1 MSLILQEARR
11 GAEAWD
17 PSPVQI
23 RCRWFPENLPVFPGL
38 KPWHSQAQR
47 DEAYRAKEA
56 AEASEAYD
64 WSSVVTGVQDGSFWD
79 WLGGSVDTSLF
90 PSKFG
95 IHSMPC
101 SEFESPASWG
111 S

>member
-1 MSLILQEARR
+1 MGPRH
-11 GAEAWD
+11 GT
-17 PSPVQI
+17 PH
-23 RCRWFPENLPVFPGL
+23 RCKSDAADSQKISVFPGL

>member
-1 MSLILQEARR
+1 
-11 GAEAWD
+11 
-17 PSPVQI
+17 
-23 RCRWFPENLPVFPGL
+23 L